1 MTRGDAGALFA
12 GDPIWPL
19 TALGTKPS
27 VAGGAEGSWQAGH
40 VWVQIPLLSAGPAP
54 ESPLLSPWLHQAPPA
69 PALSSAASHLLVIH
83 GRGQGASP
91 APHSLRGPSPQPQ
104 KVEFNAGG
112 FASQEFLRP
121 HNAQLGFEKA
131 SGLKCNRKLDKPA
144 QGPQTMGCSSLL
156 SFTACEGPARRVT
169 SHALEMLL
177 AWTPAGRAPLCG
189 SRSGEQPE
197 RQAEPRDISARSRG

>member
-1 MTRGDAGALFA
+1 MSGYKSHCRAPQQPPSPRCCHLGCTRLPRPRRCPPLLLICLLFM
-12 GDPIWPL
+12 
-19 TALGTKPS
+19 
-27 VAGGAEGSWQAGH
+27 AGGTE
-40 VWVQIPLLSAGPAP
+40 
-54 ESPLLSPWLHQAPPA
+54 PP
-69 PALSSAASHLLVIH
+69 
-83 GRGQGASP
+83 P
-91 APHSLRGPSPQPQ
+91 APHSPRGPSPQPQ

-197 RQAEPRDISARSRG
+197 RQAEQRDISARSRG